1 MKNLAFS
8 AILMLIAC
16 GILGKVATR
25 KAQRFFQQV
34 YLIETP
40 QGDFFTYSAVENT
53 YVQERKEDRIT
64 FERGARVYQFHAVR
78 TFLGT
83 QYYYR
88 IRYKGEKHLDGVF
101 DLFTAYQSA
110 SRLEL
115 ISSSDCEVE
124 MRTENDERIIFHLCQ
139 PIP

>member
-16 GILGKVATR
+16 GILGKGSTR
-25 KAQRFFQQV
+25 KAQSFFQKV

-53 YVQERKEDRIT
+53 CVQERKEDRIT
-64 FERGARVYQFHAVR
+64 FERGARVYQFHAVK

-88 IRYKGEKHLDGVF
+88 VRYKGEKHLKGTF

-115 ISSSDCEVE
+115 LCVSDCEVE
-124 MRTENDERIIFHLCQ
+124 MRTTKNERIIFHLCQ